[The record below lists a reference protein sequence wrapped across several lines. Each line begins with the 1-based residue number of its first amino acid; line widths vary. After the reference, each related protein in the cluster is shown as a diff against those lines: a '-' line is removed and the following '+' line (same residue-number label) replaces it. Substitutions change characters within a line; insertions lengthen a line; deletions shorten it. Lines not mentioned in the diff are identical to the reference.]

1 MWHLCVCVHG
11 YVWVSNRLDRRTIR
25 KRGLEVSTAVCL
37 FVSDC
42 GVPRGRRAGELG
54 LLFACSD
61 RKCLNDLSQEAACDE
76 VCCRLSVSSRGALFG
91 SEGILPLLR
100 SFEFLQF

>member
-1 MWHLCVCVHG
+1 MWVL
-11 YVWVSNRLDRRTIR
+11 NRLDRRTIR

-37 FVSDC
+37 CVSDC

-54 LLFACSD
+54 LMVACSD
-61 RKCLNDLSQEAACDE
+61 RKCLNYLSQDAVCDE
-76 VCCRLSVSSRGALFG
+76 VCCRLSVNSRGALVG